1 MTAEKRPWHEILV
14 GFIAI
19 PWSLVYV
26 GLRPIFRGR
35 KKKRRPRR

>member
-1 MTAEKRPWHEILV
+1 MTLAKRPWHEILI

-26 GLRPIFRGR
+26 GLRPILKSR
-35 KKKRRPRR
+35 KKRRE